1 MIFFGNIG
9 ANVIIGFCQPGSPD
23 VTFNLTGTKIA
34 SASSDG
40 TAMIYDVKTLKT
52 EHILTGHTKE
62 ISKCVFDSRGNTL
75 MTGSSDST
83 VKLWDVDTGKCK
95 QTLEGH
101 KDEIFSCAFNY
112 DGDIIITASKDNTC
126 NIWGAN

>member
-1 MIFFGNIG
+1 
-9 ANVIIGFCQPGSPD
+9 
-23 VTFNLTGTKIA
+23 
-34 SASSDG
+34 
-40 TAMIYDVKTLKT
+40 
-52 EHILTGHTKE
+52 
-62 ISKCVFDSRGNTL
+62 

-83 VKLWDVDTGKCK
+83 VKLWDVDTGKCE

-126 NIWGAN
+126 NIWGSN